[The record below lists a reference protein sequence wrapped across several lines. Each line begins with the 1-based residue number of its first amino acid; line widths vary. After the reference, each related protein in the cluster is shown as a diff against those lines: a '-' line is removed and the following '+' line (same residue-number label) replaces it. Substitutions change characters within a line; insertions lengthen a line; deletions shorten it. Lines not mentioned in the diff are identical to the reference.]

1 MTLRTNSLLTMYK
14 EAVCG
19 GMTNTAI
26 GMLKDDKRML
36 KPYGTWNCTTTP
48 SKKHN
53 VLDWTVDMA
62 INSCY
67 GGVAN
72 VDAIVAIIHELTST
86 YQMRMYA
93 EHMFNIWRG
102 VSYGSLSGSA
112 EIIKKI
118 EPMVGRIQYTTILPS
133 MESQEYI
140 TSSEAV
146 SGMTPEVAKFIYD
159 RYNSDD
165 NIKIIIHEIAMQDT
179 DII

>member
-1 MTLRTNSLLTMYK
+1 MPCIVLHRFVRT
-14 EAVCG
+14 
-19 GMTNTAI
+19 
-26 GMLKDDKRML
+26 
-36 KPYGTWNCTTTP
+36 
-48 SKKHN
+48 
-53 VLDWTVDMA
+53 
-62 INSCY
+62 
-67 GGVAN
+67 
-72 VDAIVAIIHELTST
+72 
-86 YQMRMYA
+86 
-93 EHMFNIWRG
+93 

-133 MESQEYI
+133 RESQEYI

-165 NIKIIIHEIAMQDT
+165 NIKIIIHEVAMQDT